1 MSKKN
6 IFILLVAFYTLSS
19 CSKKNNRL
27 YNDKDLTQEVIKNQD
42 INFDKYDIVD

>member
-6 IFILLVAFYTLSS
+6 IFMLFIVLLVCAS
-19 CSKKNNRL
+19 CAKKNNRF

-42 INFDKYDIVD
+42 INFEKYDIVD